1 MIERLTAT
9 FVANDA
15 KGVQHTVYE
24 MTSFSA
30 SAGELKP
37 VLRRFVDATGQLV
50 HRVSDTEFASES
62 GAQWTII
69 QD

>member
-9 FVANDA
+9 FIAKDA

-30 SAGELKP
+30 SAGDLKQ
-37 VLRRFVDATGQLV
+37 VLRRFVDATGQLM
-50 HRVSDTEFASES
+50 HRVSDTAFESES

-69 QD
+69 HD